1 MAVSQHTDRLRVKPY
16 ASTYKGLLDLA
27 QAYSR
32 TSFPHCSLFVLQ
44 SHCLS
49 LQNLHILCI
58 FLVHGFEL
66 VIVSVCLLTLSL
78 SLCFHPPTI
87 YTLKGISIY
96 FVYFFIASLGPL
108 ECKLHKGR
116 TCSVISSTIH

>member
-1 MAVSQHTDRLRVKPY
+1 MAVSQYTDRLRVKPY

-27 QAYSR
+27 QACSR

-66 VIVSVCLLTLSL
+66 IIVSLCLLTLSL
-78 SLCFHPPTI
+78 ILCFHPPTI
-87 YTLKGISIY
+87 YTLHGISIY

-108 ECKLHKGR
+108 ECKLNKGR